1 LTDPGSSLPR
11 CRFCDAPLVHTFV
24 DLGTSPLCQTLV
36 EPDALE
42 RAEEFFPLHVRVCE
56 RCFLVQLPEYVS
68 PARIFTE
75 YAYFSSYVDTL
86 VEAAR
91 AYCESVTA
99 RFGLG
104 PGSRV
109 VEIAS
114 NDGYLLQHFVAK
126 GIPALGIEPAANVAA
141 AAVAKGIPTTVRF
154 FGSETARAILAERG
168 PAELLL
174 GNNVLAHVPQ
184 LNDFVAGMQILLAPA
199 GVVTMEFPHLQ
210 RLMERNQFDTI
221 YHEHFSYLSFAT
233 VEQVFAAH
241 GMRLFDVEEIPN
253 HGGSLRIYACHATD
267 AGKPT
272 GPRVEALRTAERAA
286 GFGDLA
292 HYSSFAGQVQAT
304 KWQLLEALI
313 RIKRAGKRIVGYG
326 APGKAVTLL
335 NFCGIRT
342 DFLDYCVD
350 RNPYKQ
356 GKYMAGV
363 RIPIHAPEKIRETRP
378 DYLLVLPWNI
388 HEEVMAHTAYIREW
402 GGQWIVPIP
411 AVEVL
416 A

>member
-1 LTDPGSSLPR
+1 LTDPGSLLPR

-36 EPDALE
+36 EPAALE
-42 RAEEFFPLHVRVCE
+42 QPEEFFPLHVRVCE

-91 AYCESVTA
+91 VYCETVTA

-104 PGSRV
+104 AGSRV

-141 AAVAKGIPTTVRF
+141 TAVAKGIPTTVRF
-154 FGSETARAILAERG
+154 FGSDTARAILAEQG
-168 PAELLL
+168 PADLLL

-184 LNDFVAGMQILLAPA
+184 LNDFVAGLQILLAPT

-233 VEQVFAAH
+233 VERVFAAH
-241 GMRLFDVEEIPN
+241 GLRLFDVEEIEN
-253 HGGSLRIYACHATD
+253 HGGSLRIYACHAAD

-272 GPRVEALRTAERAA
+272 GPRVGALRSAERAA

-292 HYSSFAGQVQAT
+292 YYASFAERVRAT

-313 RIKRAGKRIVGYG
+313 GIKRAGKRIVGYG
-326 APGKAVTLL
+326 APGKSVTLL

-388 HEEVMAHTAYIREW
+388 REEVMAHTAYIREW

-411 AVEVL
+411 DVEVL

>member
-1 LTDPGSSLPR
+1 LTNPAAPLPS
-11 CRFCDAPLVHTFV
+11 CRFCDASLLHTFV

-36 EPDALE
+36 EPEALE
-42 RAEEFFPLHVRVCE
+42 QPEEFFPLHVRVCD

-86 VEAAR
+86 VAAAR
-91 AYCESVTA
+91 DYCEAVTA

-104 PGSRV
+104 PASRV

-126 GIPALGIEPAANVAA
+126 GIPSLGVEPAANVAA
-141 AAVAKGIPTTVRF
+141 AAIAKGVPTIVRF
-154 FGSETARAILAERG
+154 FGAATAREILAEHG
-168 PAELLL
+168 PADLLL

-184 LNDFVAGMQILLAPA
+184 LNDFVAGMQILLART
-199 GVVTMEFPHLQ
+199 GVITMEFPHLL

-233 VEQVFAAH
+233 VERIFAAH
-241 GMRLFDVEEIPN
+241 GLRLFDVEEIAN
-253 HGGSLRIYACHATD
+253 HGGSLRIHACHAAD

-272 GPRVEALRTAERAA
+272 GPRVDALRAAEHAA
-286 GFGDLA
+286 GFGELS
-292 HYSSFAGQVQAT
+292 HYFSFAEKVQAT

-313 RIKRAGKRIVGYG
+313 RIKRAGKRIAGYG
-326 APGKAVTLL
+326 APGKSVTLL

-356 GKYMAGV
+356 GKYLAGV
-363 RIPIHAPEKIRETRP
+363 RIPIHAPERIRETRP

-388 HEEVMAHTAYIREW
+388 REEVMAHTAYIREW

-416 A
+416 S

>member
-1 LTDPGSSLPR
+1 MTDLVSTLPR

-36 EPDALE
+36 DPDALD
-42 RAEEFFPLHVRVCE
+42 RSEEFFPLHVRVCD

-86 VEAAR
+86 VESAR
-91 AYCESVTA
+91 NYCEMVTA
-99 RFGLG
+99 RFGIG
-104 PGSRV
+104 RASRV

-126 GIPALGIEPAANVAA
+126 GIPVLGVEPAANVAA
-141 AAVAKGIPTTVRF
+141 TAVGKGIPTTVRF
-154 FGSETARAILAERG
+154 FGTETARAILAERG
-168 PAELLL
+168 AADLLL
-174 GNNVLAHVPQ
+174 GNNVLAHVPR
-184 LNDFVAGMQILLAPA
+184 LNDFVAGLQILLARN
-199 GVVTMEFPHLQ
+199 GVVTMEFPHLL

-221 YHEHFSYLSFAT
+221 YHEHFSYLSFAS
-233 VEQVFAAH
+233 VERVFAAH
-241 GMRLFDVEEIPN
+241 ALRLFDVEEISN
-253 HGGSLRIYACHATD
+253 HGGSLRIYACHADD

-272 GPRVEALRTAERAA
+272 GPRVDALRSAEHAA
-286 GFGDLA
+286 GFADIG
-292 HYSSFAGQVQAT
+292 HYSSFAEKVQAT
-304 KWQLLEALI
+304 KWQLLDALI
-313 RIKRAGKRIVGYG
+313 RIKRAGKRVVGYG
-326 APGKAVTLL
+326 APGKSVTLL

-356 GKYMAGV
+356 GKYLAGV
-363 RIPIHAPEKIRETRP
+363 RIPIHAPEKIRDTRP
-378 DYLLVLPWNI
+378 DYLLILPWNI
-388 HEEVMAHTAYIREW
+388 REEVMAHTAYIREW

-416 A
+416 S

>member
-1 LTDPGSSLPR
+1 
-11 CRFCDAPLVHTFV
+11 
-24 DLGTSPLCQTLV
+24 
-36 EPDALE
+36 
-42 RAEEFFPLHVRVCE
+42 
-56 RCFLVQLPEYVS
+56 
-68 PARIFTE
+68 
-75 YAYFSSYVDTL
+75 
-86 VEAAR
+86 
-91 AYCESVTA
+91 
-99 RFGLG
+99 
-104 PGSRV
+104 
-109 VEIAS
+109 
-114 NDGYLLQHFVAK
+114 
-126 GIPALGIEPAANVAA
+126 
-141 AAVAKGIPTTVRF
+141 
-154 FGSETARAILAERG
+154 
-168 PAELLL
+168 
-174 GNNVLAHVPQ
+174 
-184 LNDFVAGMQILLAPA
+184 
-199 GVVTMEFPHLQ
+199 MEFPHLQ

-363 RIPIHAPEKIRETRP
+363 RIPIHAPERIRETRP